1 MQPHWQREDIMIQ
14 VRRIGHATLETP
26 DIDRQIEYFT
36 GVTGLVLAER
46 EPNRAFLA
54 SKLGPLTIQLE
65 RADAPRCARLAFE
78 VAPDTDFAAAER
90 FLTAEGIRS
99 ERRSDANPGVR
110 TMLTFTDP
118 NGVAIDLFPEWK
130 PLALGKESRGI
141 GVLKLGHLAHI
152 VDDPK
157 KVAEFYCR
165 ILGFRVSDWIEDWFV
180 FLRCGADHH
189 TVNFVTGKQV
199 KMHHMAF
206 ELKDWA
212 HMQTACELFGQRRI
226 PIIWGPGRHTAGH
239 NLFTYHR
246 NPDDQI
252 VELFAE
258 LDLMKDESLGYFEP
272 RPWHRDHPQRPKTWQ
287 GKEGGVIWGPPPTP
301 DYIRQRGEDTRFPKP
316 AN

>member
-1 MQPHWQREDIMIQ
+1 MIQ

-90 FLTAEGIRS
+90 FLTGEGIRS

-110 TMLTFTDP
+110 NMLTFTDP
-118 NGVAIDLFPEWK
+118 NGVAIDLFPEWT
-130 PLALGKESRGI
+130 PLAIGKESRGI

-252 VELFAE
+252 VEMFTE
-258 LDLMKDESLGYFEP
+258 LDKMLDESLGYFDP
-272 RPWHRDHPQRPKTWQ
+272 RPWHRDHPQAPKVWSYPTD
-287 GKEGGVIWGPPPTP
+287 IWGPPPTA
-301 DYIRQRGEDTRFPKP
+301 DYLRQRE
-316 AN
+316 